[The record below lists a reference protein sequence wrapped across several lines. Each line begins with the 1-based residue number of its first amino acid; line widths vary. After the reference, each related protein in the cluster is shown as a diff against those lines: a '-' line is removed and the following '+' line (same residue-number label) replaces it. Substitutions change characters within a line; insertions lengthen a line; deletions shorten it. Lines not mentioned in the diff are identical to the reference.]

1 MKSINER
8 IKKYAK
14 DNNTTREALAN
25 GIGISRS
32 SLYDKI
38 NERSPW
44 TLDEAIAMADFMGCS
59 VQDLITEPEAE

>member
-8 IKKYAK
+8 IKKYVK

-38 NERSPW
+38 GEKSPW
-44 TLDEAIAMADFMGCS
+44 TLDEAIAMADFMGCT
-59 VQDLITEPEAE
+59 VQDLITEPEA